1 VTRLKLEAGTTF
13 RSLRN
18 RNFRLFFTGQ
28 FISQTGTWFEMIGIT
43 WLMLQL
49 TGSGVAL
56 GMVTVAR
63 FGPLLI
69 LGPWG
74 GVLSDRL
81 DRHRLM
87 LATQACFAS
96 LAAVEAVLVVTDH
109 AGEAALYAITT
120 VFGVLTAMDSPARRA
135 LVVELVG
142 EDDVANAV
150 GLNSALMTA
159 ARTIGP
165 ALAGLMIAGPG
176 IKWCFV
182 VNAISYLFVI
192 SALLRMDRSTFRSS
206 PRVVKAK
213 GQLVEGFRYVWRT
226 PALMF
231 PLLLATVIGTL
242 AFNYQVTLPLLAERD
257 LQGSAGTFTLLYSV
271 MSLGSV
277 AGALVVA
284 RQHRI
289 GLRFLLIGGTGMAI
303 FTGALTFAPTTALAL
318 ASVLPLGFSS
328 FMVISGSQAMAQVEA
343 DPAMRGR
350 VLALFSMV
358 FLGSTPVGGP
368 IVGWISQ
375 SFSPRAGLA
384 VGGIATALVVA
395 WVARASRRRHEVGV
409 EDEVGAEAGHL
420 DELLVGAGH
429 PGNGEG
435 RQGAGQLGEDA
446 LDAAAHR
453 RGNGAGVEL
462 SGVVGDGDRGGGRV
476 GQGHVEPEVAAG
488 ALLQL
493 DERVDVEDDL
503 ELGEPVGLAD
513 EGHAVAPEGQLAER
527 CGAACVGPQDRG
539 DLGA

>member
-1 VTRLKLEAGTTF
+1 VTRLRLEAGSTF

-18 RNFRLFFTGQ
+18 RNFRLFFYGQ

-43 WLMLQL
+43 WLMLKL
-49 TGSGVAL
+49 TDSGLAL

-81 DRHRLM
+81 DRQRLM

-96 LAAVEAVLVVTDH
+96 LAAVEAVLVATNH
-109 AGEAALYAITT
+109 ASEAVFYGITT

-135 LVVELVG
+135 FVVELVS
-142 EDDVANAV
+142 DADTPNAV

-176 IKWCFV
+176 IKWCFI
-182 VNAISYLFVI
+182 VNAVSYLFVI
-192 SALLRMDRSTFRSS
+192 SALLRMDRSKFRPS
-206 PRVVKAK
+206 PRIAKAK
-213 GQLVEGFRYVWRT
+213 GQLVEGFRYVRHT
-226 PALMF
+226 PELWF
-231 PLLLATVIGTL
+231 PLILAAVIGTL

-257 LQGSAGTFTLLYSV
+257 LHGSAGTFTLLYSM

-277 AGALVVA
+277 AGALAVA
-284 RQHRI
+284 RQQRI
-289 GLRFLLIGGTGMAI
+289 GLRFLLIGGAGMAV
-303 FTGALTFAPTTALAL
+303 FTAALTFAPTTPLAL
-318 ASVLPLGFSS
+318 AAVLPLGFSS
-328 FMVISGSQAMAQVEA
+328 FMVISGSNAMAQIEA

-375 SFSPRAGLA
+375 ELSPRAGLA

-395 WVARASRRRHEVGV
+395 WVARAARRHHEASEPDTPVIA
-409 EDEVGAEAGHL
+409 AE
-420 DELLVGAGH
+420 
-429 PGNGEG
+429 P
-435 RQGAGQLGEDA
+435 
-446 LDAAAHR
+446 AAA
-453 RGNGAGVEL
+453 
-462 SGVVGDGDRGGGRV
+462 
-476 GQGHVEPEVAAG
+476 
-488 ALLQL
+488 
-493 DERVDVEDDL
+493 
-503 ELGEPVGLAD
+503 
-513 EGHAVAPEGQLAER
+513 
-527 CGAACVGPQDRG
+527 
-539 DLGA
+539 